1 MSTSALPVAGHRD
14 PGGSWRYLLL
24 ASCPPSMRLL
34 VNLAE
39 VSVVANIV
47 VALTAVAVAASLPLS
62 REPINRTV
70 LRTNVTRSIVF
81 EDDKADE
88 QKRDDADTK
97 SN

>member
-1 MSTSALPVAGHRD
+1 
-14 PGGSWRYLLL
+14 
-24 ASCPPSMRLL
+24 MRLL

-70 LRTNVTRSIVF
+70 LRTNGTRSIVF